1 MRMERTNDLKE
12 FNQLFTDYQGRFI
25 RFACTYVR
33 DQSVA
38 EDFVVEALMYYW
50 ENRHTLAPD
59 SNIPAYVLT
68 IIKHKCLN
76 YLEHIQVRE
85 EVAEKMRSHATW
97 ELQTRISTLA
107 ACEPSE
113 LFSAEAQAIVDRT
126 LAYLPEQTRTV
137 FIMSRYHNKS
147 HKEIAEVLGIT
158 PKGVEFHISKVLR
171 ELRVNLKDYFPVF
184 LYLFYT
190 N

>member
-1 MRMERTNDLKE
+1 MERTKDLQE

-25 RFACTYVR
+25 RFAYTYVR

-38 EDFVVEALMYYW
+38 EDFTIEALMYYW

-59 SNIPAYVLT
+59 SNIPAYILT
-68 IIKHKCLN
+68 VVKHKCLN
-76 YLEHIQVRE
+76 YLEHLQVRE
-85 EVAEKMRSHATW
+85 DAAEKMKNHAAW

-107 ACEPSE
+107 ACEPNE

-126 LAYLPEQTRTV
+126 LAGFPEQTRTV
-137 FIMSRYHNKS
+137 FIMSRYQNKS
-147 HKEIAEVLGIT
+147 HKEIAEALCIT

-171 ELRVNLKDYFPVF
+171 ELRINLKDYFPVF
-184 LYLFYT
+184 LYLFYM